1 VALVAGTVT
10 GGGLTIIANAPNPA
24 GAAILNEK
32 FTDNAIHLVGL
43 LLGASVP
50 TFVAKLAFKLL

>member
-1 VALVAGTVT
+1 
-10 GGGLTIIANAPNPA
+10 LTIIANAPNPA